1 MKMCKIPG
9 FVGEYHPEKNDED
22 SKYVMNT
29 HKQFVI
35 KYNGDQVIY
44 TSVCKH
50 NKCLSSLCLFSCFYL
65 MEKCYLVHQFDW
77 LWVHN
82 LPSDQDFGID

>member
-1 MKMCKIPG
+1 
-9 FVGEYHPEKNDED
+9 
-22 SKYVMNT
+22 
-29 HKQFVI
+29 
-35 KYNGDQVIY
+35 
-44 TSVCKH
+44 
-50 NKCLSSLCLFSCFYL
+50 LSLFSCFYL